1 VFNGLDKMKS
11 FSLDIPVLK
20 ETIAQLEIRIKNIEK
35 IGTDAHDIGNRLV
48 SESWEGQA
56 TKSFIEHNQN
66 WKKGYDETVNQLM
79 DFKESLEK
87 VVLAGAEEINEM
99 ALELAMPLGG
109 SKGTGTRNLIS
120 MEQEGIEE
128 LKVKCKTLVYEDYEE
143 QRGIMGRIESL
154 SSQLNYPFS
163 IGAEAAKNK
172 KTIEENQEKVQT
184 FKTKLQHYED
194 RVLLFEQQVVDEM
207 SKYAVIGGHK
217 LDGASF
223 REVLQYQKDDN
234 WKALLSKNV
243 EELSD
248 IEKLVLKAE
257 YERGITHKISQYIN
271 KRLGIEGIDFKDFT
285 LEDAATILVRQR
297 KLTLGDI
304 LDGIDEI
311 LNKCEILDSSIE
323 LNLGKNIKY
332 VKKFIPVL
340 VPMEKIEQYLKNE
353 EVQQALQKGFQWTI
367 KAAKIVIENSA
378 IDRNLDL
385 INNGMDG
392 LAALIQG
399 KEYTYEHKGVI
410 YSLGQAFDETE
421 KGEDKFAK
429 GNVSGAYLNFEGEAL
444 GFLQTVYLNYE
455 NNCSSLENGHG
466 FQEFQRKMDYSAF
479 EKQHFERMGKRPVGE
494 RLSEKSAVLGFTY
507 RMIMDIGTDPLT
519 YITGEGIAAGIFG
532 KTGKGASIVGKTDD
546 LLKGTKA
553 AGIEIKGAAGEL
565 DTVLKQGD
573 NAVKGMLDAKKV
585 AKGSTADDII
595 EGGLKAR
602 TKTNISSEMQQKILE
617 GQRKSLNK
625 NEVIGGH
632 SPTINNKNIDFA
644 VEVLSKNPD
653 GTKNI
658 QFTKDLL
665 DGNISKLKKSTI
677 FPDSWTES
685 KIIDSIK
692 EVGDSPVISVRSR
705 DGATWHRQI
714 IGGIEI
720 DVIKIG
726 DDVIS
731 GYPTG
736 TINAPK
742 PSGF

>member
-1 VFNGLDKMKS
+1 
-11 FSLDIPVLK
+11 
-20 ETIAQLEIRIKNIEK
+20 
-35 IGTDAHDIGNRLV
+35 
-48 SESWEGQA
+48 
-56 TKSFIEHNQN
+56 
-66 WKKGYDETVNQLM
+66 
-79 DFKESLEK
+79 
-87 VVLAGAEEINEM
+87 
-99 ALELAMPLGG
+99 
-109 SKGTGTRNLIS
+109 
-120 MEQEGIEE
+120 
-128 LKVKCKTLVYEDYEE
+128 
-143 QRGIMGRIESL
+143 
-154 SSQLNYPFS
+154 
-163 IGAEAAKNK
+163 
-172 KTIEENQEKVQT
+172 
-184 FKTKLQHYED
+184 
-194 RVLLFEQQVVDEM
+194 
-207 SKYAVIGGHK
+207 
-217 LDGASF
+217 
-223 REVLQYQKDDN
+223 
-234 WKALLSKNV
+234 
-243 EELSD
+243 
-248 IEKLVLKAE
+248 
-257 YERGITHKISQYIN
+257 
-271 KRLGIEGIDFKDFT
+271 
-285 LEDAATILVRQR
+285 
-297 KLTLGDI
+297 
-304 LDGIDEI
+304 
-311 LNKCEILDSSIE
+311 
-323 LNLGKNIKY
+323 
-332 VKKFIPVL
+332 
-340 VPMEKIEQYLKNE
+340 
-353 EVQQALQKGFQWTI
+353 
-367 KAAKIVIENSA
+367 
-378 IDRNLDL
+378 
-385 INNGMDG
+385 MDG
-392 LAALIQG
+392 LATLIQG

-410 YSLGQAFDETE
+410 YSFGQAFDETE

-479 EKQHFERMGKRPVGE
+479 EKQHFKRMGKRPVGE
-494 RLSEKSAVLGFTY
+494 RLSEKNVVLGFTY
-507 RMIMDIGTDPLT
+507 KMIMDIGTDPLT
-519 YITGEGIAAGIFG
+519 YITGEGIIAGIFG

>member
-1 VFNGLDKMKS
+1 MKS

-35 IGTDAHDIGNRLV
+35 IGTDAHHIGNRLV

-56 TKSFIEHNQN
+56 TKSFMEHNQN

-109 SKGTGTRNLIS
+109 SKGAGARNLIS

-128 LKVKCKTLVYEDYEE
+128 LKAKCKTLVYEDYEE
-143 QRGIMGRIESL
+143 QQGIMGRIESL

-184 FKTKLQHYED
+184 FKTKLQNYED
-194 RVLLFEQQVVDEM
+194 RVLLFEQEVVDEM

-223 REVLQYQKDDN
+223 REVLKYQKDDN

-248 IEKLVLKAE
+248 MEKLVLKAE

-297 KLTLGDI
+297 KFTLGDI

-332 VKKFIPVL
+332 VKKFIPVF
-340 VPMEKIEQYLKNE
+340 VPMEKIGDYLKNE
-353 EVQQALQKGFQWTI
+353 EVQEALQKGFQWTI
-367 KAAKIVIENSA
+367 KAAKIAIENSA

-519 YITGEGIAAGIFG
+519 YITGEGIVAGLLG
-532 KTGKGASIVGKTDD
+532 KTGKGASIVGKTGKTANLVGKTDD
-546 LLKGTKA
+546 LLKGTKT
-553 AGIEIKGAAGEL
+553 AGIEIKGATGEL

-573 NAVKGMLDAKKV
+573 NAVSGILDAKKA
-585 AKGSTADDII
+585 AKGSSD
-595 EGGLKAR
+595 
-602 TKTNISSEMQQKILE
+602 N
-617 GQRKSLNK
+617 
-625 NEVIGGH
+625 
-632 SPTINNKNIDFA
+632 
-644 VEVLSKNPD
+644 
-653 GTKNI
+653 
-658 QFTKDLL
+658 
-665 DGNISKLKKSTI
+665 
-677 FPDSWTES
+677 
-685 KIIDSIK
+685 
-692 EVGDSPVISVRSR
+692 
-705 DGATWHRQI
+705 I
-714 IGGIEI
+714 IGGVSKGKGKTGTAWDKVTGTADNIPNTEI
-720 DVIKIG
+720 PTTFKIDLDSNINYINPQTG
-726 DDVIS
+726 TSTLWTNTNATKHMGEYIGRFGGETASTGVRS
-731 GYPTG
+731 QAMVESYQAALNQAMEEVSSLPTG
-736 TINAPK
+736 RYFGTYGNWEIGINTETGVVYHALMN
-742 PSGF
+742 

>member
-1 VFNGLDKMKS
+1 MKS

-35 IGTDAHDIGNRLV
+35 IGTDAHHIGNRLV

-56 TKSFIEHNQN
+56 TKSFMEHNQN

-109 SKGTGTRNLIS
+109 RKGTGARNLIS

-128 LKVKCKTLVYEDYEE
+128 LKAKCKTLVYEDYEE
-143 QRGIMGRIESL
+143 QQGIMGRIESL

-172 KTIEENQEKVQT
+172 KTIEENQEKLQT
-184 FKTKLQHYED
+184 LKTKLQNYED

-217 LDGASF
+217 LDKASF
-223 REVLQYQKDDN
+223 REVLKYQKDDS

-304 LDGIDEI
+304 LDEIDYI
-311 LNKCEILDSSIE
+311 LDKCEILDSSME

-353 EVQQALQKGFQWTI
+353 EVQEALQKGFQWTI

-410 YSLGQAFDETE
+410 YSFGQAFDETE

-507 RMIMDIGTDPLT
+507 KMIMDIGTDPLT
-519 YITGEGIAAGIFG
+519 YITGEGIIAGIFG

-553 AGIEIKGAAGEL
+553 VGIEIKGAAGEKL

-573 NAVKGMLDAKKV
+573 NAVSGILDAEKA
-585 AKGSTADDII
+585 AKGSSDNIIGGVSKGKGDYKTIAQDKLNNIRNQMPNNDLAKRGNMAMADVKI
-595 EGGLKAR
+595 EGIKSEFSAHSKIDSMSDKGADIAEFSLKKPETERIFETYEPAASKIDGKPFDR
-602 TKTNISSEMQQKILE
+602 FHDTEAKILE
-617 GQRKSLNK
+617 DIASQ
-625 NEVIGGH
+625 V
-632 SPTINNKNIDFA
+632 
-644 VEVLSKNPD
+644 
-653 GTKNI
+653 
-658 QFTKDLL
+658 
-665 DGNISKLKKSTI
+665 
-677 FPDSWTES
+677 
-685 KIIDSIK
+685 K
-692 EVGDSPVISVRSR
+692 EPKVF
-705 DGATWHRQI
+705 
-714 IGGIEI
+714 
-720 DVIKIG
+720 
-726 DDVIS
+726 
-731 GYPTG
+731 G
-736 TINAPK
+736 TIDLYTELPACQSCTNIIFEFRRKFPNIK
-742 PSGF
+742 LNVYTK